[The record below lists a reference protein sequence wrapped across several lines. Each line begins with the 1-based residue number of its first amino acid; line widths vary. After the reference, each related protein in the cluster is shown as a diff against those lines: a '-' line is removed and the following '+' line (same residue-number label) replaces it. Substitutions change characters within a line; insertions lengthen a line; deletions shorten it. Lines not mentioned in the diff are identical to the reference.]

1 MIKAS
6 KNLGLRMRSMS
17 ISNSK
22 SDITLEDRCRREPS
36 SAYCFISFS
45 PRWEILSSFRA
56 FLLHRRITAA
66 VAPLEK
72 PASRGLLVSSRRSA
86 ISSRR
91 SGISSRMSIV
101 SFRMITSECEGVN
114 PSSTRCLSSFSAL
127 VLEYSCRVVLYPSQS
142 FGLLRQ
148 GKRRSCR
155 AKLSAPQCGVS
166 SFYS

>member
-1 MIKAS
+1 
-6 KNLGLRMRSMS
+6 MS

-22 SDITLEDRCRREPS
+22 SDITLEDRCRRETS

-45 PRWEILSSFRA
+45 PRWRILSIFRA
-56 FLLHRRITAA
+56 FLLHRRVTAA

-86 ISSRR
+86 ISFSMR
-91 SGISSRMSIV
+91 SAI
-101 SFRMITSECEGVN
+101 SFRISAVSLRMIISASESVN

-127 VLEYSCRVVLYPSQS
+127 VLEYSRRVVFIPSQS

-148 GKRRSCR
+148 RMRQSCS